1 MQQQAK
7 GRIRGAERQSRDAR
21 LLQRAQALHPAAQAR
36 KAHRVRRA
44 RLIAVGKARQVLRSV
59 IVQAGPCPPAS
70 ASASPRAEPLRP
82 KAAAVARRI
91 VIVRQ

>member
-21 LLQRAQALHPAAQAR
+21 LLQCAQALHPAAQTR

-59 IVQAGPCPPAS
+59 IVQAGSGPPGQGQRFAP
-70 ASASPRAEPLRP
+70 A
-82 KAAAVARRI
+82 
-91 VIVRQ
+91 

>member
-7 GRIRGAERQSRDAR
+7 GWIRGAERQSRDAR

-59 IVQAGPCPPAS
+59 IVQAGSGPAGQGQRFARLS
-70 ASASPRAEPLRP
+70 RSVRRPQRSHAASS
-82 KAAAVARRI
+82 
-91 VIVRQ
+91 

>member
-7 GRIRGAERQSRDAR
+7 GRIRGAERQSRERPPAPAR
-21 LLQRAQALHPAAQAR
+21 AGAPSSCAAR

-59 IVQAGPCPPAS
+59 IVQAGSGPPGQGQRLA
-70 ASASPRAEPLRP
+70 PAEPFCP

>member
-36 KAHRVRRA
+36 KVHRVRRA

-59 IVQAGPCPPAS
+59 IVQAGSGPPGQGQRLA
-70 ASASPRAEPLRP
+70 PAEPLRP

>member
-21 LLQRAQALHPAAQAR
+21 LLQRAQALHPAAQTR
-36 KAHRVRRA
+36 KVHRVRCA

-59 IVQAGPCPPAS
+59 IVQAGSGPPGQGQRLA
-70 ASASPRAEPLRP
+70 PAEPFCP

>member
-7 GRIRGAERQSRDAR
+7 GRIRGVERQSRDAR

-44 RLIAVGKARQVLRSV
+44 RLIAVGKAR
-59 IVQAGPCPPAS
+59 
-70 ASASPRAEPLRP
+70 
-82 KAAAVARRI
+82 
-91 VIVRQ
+91 